1 MALPRWVD
9 THIHVSRFGKDG
21 STRERLATD
30 LVAVLDGSGGD
41 LRLVCSCD
49 LPEVGRMRED
59 ATWVLEANRTV
70 YELTQAAPGRLFG
83 ACMVNPHFLRES
95 MEAVETCFGQWGF
108 VLFGEMLQYIMQ
120 YDPAGTESAALVRRC
135 AELGVPVQLHVST
148 NTEKGVEHFEG
159 LVRMARAVP
168 EAKVIL
174 AHALGGAM
182 SGYYID
188 QVQSCGIALERL
200 WLEVRDF
207 NHVEALRR
215 ALGEL
220 GADRLIAGTDWTT
233 RVGPPFQPYGTI
245 FNVAEADN
253 PFPPSVASL
262 VGFLREAGATDDEV
276 EQVAWRNADALLG
289 LGLAE
294 A

>member
-1 MALPRWVD
+1 MPPQRWVD
-9 THIHVSRFGKDG
+9 THIHVSRFGRDG
-21 STRERLATD
+21 SVRERLADD
-30 LVAVLDGSGGD
+30 LAEVLDRSGGD
-41 LRLVCSCD
+41 LRMVVSPD
-49 LPEVGRMRED
+49 LPEIGRMRED
-59 ATWVLEANRTV
+59 PAWVLEASRMV
-70 YELTQAAPGRLFG
+70 HELTQAAPGRLFG
-83 ACMVNPHFLRES
+83 ACTVNPHFLAES
-95 MEAVETCFGQWGF
+95 MEAVERCFGEWGF
-108 VLFGEMLQYIMQ
+108 VLFGEMLQYIMG
-120 YDPAGTESAALVRRC
+120 YDPAGPASVALVRRC
-135 AELGVPVQLHVST
+135 AELGVAVQLHVST
-148 NTEKGVEHFEG
+148 NTEKGVEHFGG

-182 SGYYID
+182 SDYYID
-188 QVQSCGIALERL
+188 QVQACGLPIERL

-220 GADRLIAGTDWTT
+220 GADHLIAGTDWTT
-233 RVGPPFQPYGTI
+233 RVGPPCQAYGTI

-253 PFPPSVASL
+253 PFAPSVASL
-262 VGFLREAGATDDEV
+262 VAFLREAGATDDEL
-276 EQVAWRNADALLG
+276 EQVAWRNADELLG